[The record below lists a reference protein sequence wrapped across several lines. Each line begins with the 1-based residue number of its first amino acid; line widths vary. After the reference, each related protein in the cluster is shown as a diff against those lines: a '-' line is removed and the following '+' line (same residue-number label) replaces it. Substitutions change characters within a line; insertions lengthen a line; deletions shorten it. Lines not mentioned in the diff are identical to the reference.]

1 MKDLRTGYGQYAIVT
16 GASSGIGEQFAWKL
30 AAAGVDLILVA
41 RRRDRLE
48 ALAADLTRAHGT
60 ATRVISLDLLADGA
74 IDQLHR
80 AVGDLDVGMVVA
92 NAGIYAGGRLIDN
105 ALERELD
112 ILTLNAVVPLQL
124 AHRFGRDFAQRGKG
138 AILLVSSLTGATP
151 TPYVANYAAAKGYV
165 ALLGQALNYE
175 LRRDG
180 VDVLVVCPGATQ
192 TEGLD
197 NAVGIDFH
205 KMGTSLM
212 DPAEVARTAL
222 SALGRR
228 ARVVPGAVNA
238 ASDLFGKY
246 VIPRSWSTRLYGW
259 LIGRAVVDESG
270 HAV

>member
-1 MKDLRTGYGQYAIVT
+1 MKDFRTNYGEYAIVT
-16 GASSGIGEQFAWKL
+16 GASSGIGEQFAWQL

-60 ATRVISLDLLADGA
+60 VTRVISLDLLADGA
-74 IDQLHR
+74 VNQLHDTVR
-80 AVGDLDVGMVVA
+80 DLDVGMVVA

-105 ALERELD
+105 ELECELD
-112 ILTLNAVVPLQL
+112 ILTLNTTVPLQL
-124 AHRFGRDFAQRGKG
+124 AHRFGRDFAQRGRG
-138 AILLVSSLTGATP
+138 AIVLVSSLTGAAP

-197 NAVGIDFH
+197 NAKGIDFH
-205 KMGTSLM
+205 EMGAPMM
-212 DPAEVARTAL
+212 DPAKVARAAL
-222 SALGRR
+222 TGLGRR
-228 ARVVPGAVNA
+228 ARVVPGALNVG
-238 ASDLFGKY
+238 SDLIGKY
-246 VIPRSWSTRLYGW
+246 LMPRSWSVRLYGF
-259 LIGRAVVDESG
+259 LIGRAVVDEFG
-270 HAV
+270 RAA